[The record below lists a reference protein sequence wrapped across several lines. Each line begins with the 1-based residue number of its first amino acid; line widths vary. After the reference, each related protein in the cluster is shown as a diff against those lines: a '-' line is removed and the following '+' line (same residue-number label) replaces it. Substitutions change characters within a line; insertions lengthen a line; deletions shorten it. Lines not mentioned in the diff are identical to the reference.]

1 MSLNGQVALVTG
13 ASRGIGRG
21 IALQLAKAGAAVY
34 ITGRSAETLALTV
47 DGMNADAAGSAG
59 SCVGIPVNHSDDGA
73 VEALLERIMA
83 EHGRLDVL
91 VNNA

>member
-34 ITGRSAETLALTV
+34 ITGRTAETLAVTV
-47 DGMNADAAGSAG
+47 DGMNAEAQGSGG
-59 SCVGIPVNHSDDGA
+59 SCVGVACNHSDDA
-73 VEALLERIMA
+73 SVEALLERIMA